1 MKGQSFIAIL
11 AAAALAV
18 ASSSCSKNNQRE
30 STPTSPE
37 LPPPSASGWKFICR
51 EGYDNQS
58 GKRVPTTYAWRPE
71 GKKPLFRWETDVFEA
86 MGYTPM
92 KRCEEVSPRFQEAYD
107 NGTLNYMTNGT
118 WKGKNA
124 EDQPVICATSVEGGD
139 CETLLFTLRH
149 KDDSQKIL
157 EQLSAVIQG
166 SSSEPAR
173 HDSASGKIYVKVDLE
188 EFLRNAPDE

>member
-1 MKGQSFIAIL
+1 MKGQSFIAVL
-11 AAAALAV
+11 AAALAV
-18 ASSSCSKNNQRE
+18 ASSSCKNNQIE
-30 STPTSPE
+30 YTPTPTE
-37 LPPPSASGWKFICR
+37 LPPPSASGWQFICR
-51 EGYDNQS
+51 EGYDNKS
-58 GKRVPTTYAWRPE
+58 GKRVPTTYAWRQE
-71 GKKPLFRWETDVFEA
+71 GKKALVRWETDVFEA

-118 WKGKNA
+118 WKGKNGK
-124 EDQPVICATSVEGGD
+124 DQPVICAASVKDGD

-149 KDDSQKIL
+149 KDDSRKIL
-157 EQLSAVIQG
+157 DQLSAVIQG

-173 HDSASGKIYVKVDLE
+173 HDSASGQIYIKVNLE

>member
-1 MKGQSFIAIL
+1 MKGQSAIAVL
-11 AAAALAV
+11 AAALAV
-18 ASSSCSKNNQRE
+18 ASSSCNQNDRIE
-30 STPTSPE
+30 YIPTSPE
-37 LPPPSASGWKFICR
+37 LPPPSASGWQFICR

-71 GKKPLFRWETDVFEA
+71 GKKALVRWEKDVFEA
-86 MGYTPM
+86 MGYPAKT
-92 KRCEEVSPRFQEAYD
+92 RCEQVSPRFQEAYD
-107 NGTLNYMTNGT
+107 KGTLNYMTNGT
-118 WKGKNA
+118 WKDKNGK
-124 EDQPVICATSVEGGD
+124 EQPVICAASVENGD

-173 HDSASGKIYVKVDLE
+173 HDSVSGKIYIKVDLE
-188 EFLRNAPDE
+188 GFLRNAPDE